1 MSRYVCVTNIPV
13 RLWCVVALLAI
24 YEVVY
29 EEEYCYGE
37 SCCIEYSCRN
47 GNKRCPYLA
56 FLPLL
61 KLIIQIQ
68 MFLCFECQFLNVLA
82 IINDF
87 SFLSYPFHFSSK
99 FLWLQGKCRCV
110 LFLNSLFSI
119 LLKLESITNFEKI
132 VISSFQF
139 HICRVDEVRATDH
152 QALCYKVW
160 IMSCPYP
167 LLLFNF

>member
-119 LLKLESITNFEKI
+119 LLKLLNPLPTLKKL
-132 VISSFQF
+132 SSHLFSFIFAELMKLGWQIIRHF
-139 HICRVDEVRATDH
+139 ATR
-152 QALCYKVW
+152 CE
-160 IMSCPYP
+160 
-167 LLLFNF
+167 